1 MFSLKAFSTRAVAT
15 PRPARPATIHN
26 ARLVRGFKFSLLF
39 DAAQRPRAA
48 HAQRNERGEDGDGR
62 GPVAHGDEEIVVHGP
77 PAARART
84 QCVRTSRSRMMAR
97 TRVSVAPMAYIQ
109 AAADMRSIDCSMA
122 TCMEVPLKLT
132 LEPWCRV
139 FHHFTEK

>member
-1 MFSLKAFSTRAVAT
+1 MLSLKAFSTRAVAT

-26 ARLVRGFKFSLLF
+26 ARLVLGFKVSLLF
-39 DAAQRPRAA
+39 DAAQRPRT
-48 HAQRNERGEDGDGR
+48 AQAQGDELHEDRDGR
-62 GPVAHGDEEIVVHGP
+62 GPVAHGDEVFVVHGP
-77 PAARART
+77 PATRART
-84 QCVRTSRSRMMAR
+84 QCVRASRSRMMAR
-97 TRVSVAPMAYIQ
+97 RRVSVAPMAYIH
-109 AAADMRSIDCSMA
+109 AAADMRSIACSMA